1 MKRFFLAIF
10 ADGGRVGRPWRGRAP
25 ARPCLAVTNT
35 EAERSDLNGN
45 KRRRKAPSTPH
56 ANYSIRRKQLP
67 ELPGR

>member
-1 MKRFFLAIF
+1 MKRFFLAILQM
-10 ADGGRVGRPWRGRAP
+10 AAVGRPWRGRAP

-56 ANYSIRRKQLP
+56 QTIRYIRAQTVARVA
-67 ELPGR
+67 G